1 MVNHLLVN
9 LVSSVLGAGKPTSGT
24 NYSYNCPFCNHYKP
38 KLEINFQE
46 NEEGVNHWH
55 CWVCNKKGKKLVSLF
70 KAVSA
75 PDHKV
80 QELKN
85 YVKISYQEEHGVK
98 TEALALP
105 KEYKTLYGA
114 STSEV
119 TVRQALRYLRERG
132 ITPTDIKRYSLG
144 YCESGRYKD
153 MIIIPSYDENGVLN
167 YFVGRNF
174 GPGDIKYKNPQAS
187 KNIVGFDLL
196 INWDSPIILCEG
208 TFDAMAIKRNAI
220 PLLGK
225 ILPEKLMK
233 KIVSSSVKQIFIA
246 LDNDALKQAIQYCET
261 LLNHGKE
268 VFLVDLNEK
277 DSSELGFANFAKLL
291 HTSTPLT
298 FRTLMEKKFE
308 L

>member
-9 LVSSVLGAGKPTSGT
+9 LVSSVLGTGKPTSGT

-75 PDHKV
+75 PDHKI

-98 TEALALP
+98 VEALALP
-105 KEYKTLYGA
+105 KEYKTLHDA
-114 STSEV
+114 SSSEV
-119 TVRQALRYLRERG
+119 TVRQALRYLKERG

-187 KNIVGFDLL
+187 KNIIGFDLL

-225 ILPEKLMK
+225 TLPEKLMK

-277 DSSELGFANFAKLL
+277 DPSELGFVNFAKLL
-291 HTSTPLT
+291 HKSTPLT
-298 FRTLMEKKFE
+298 LRTLMEKKFE

>member
-1 MVNHLLVN
+1 MVNHLLVS
-9 LVSSVLGAGKPTSGT
+9 LVNSVIGAGKPTSGD
-24 NYSYNCPFCNHYKP
+24 NYSYTCPFCNHYKP
-38 KLEINFQE
+38 KLEINFKE
-46 NEEGVNHWH
+46 YEEGIHHWH

-75 PDHKV
+75 PDHKI

-98 TEALALP
+98 VEALALP
-105 KEYKTLYGA
+105 KEYKPLHDA
-114 STSEV
+114 NTSEV
-119 TVRQALRYLRERG
+119 TVRQALRYLKERG
-132 ITPTDIKRYSLG
+132 INSTDIKRYNLG

-153 MIIIPSYDENGVLN
+153 MIIIPSYDENNTLN

-174 GPGDIKYKNPQAS
+174 GPGDMKYKNPQAS
-187 KNIVGFDLL
+187 KNIVPFELT
-196 INWDSPIILCEG
+196 INWDSPIVLCEG

-233 KIVSSSVKQIFIA
+233 KIVSSNVKQVFIA
-246 LDNDALKQAIQYCET
+246 LDNDALKQAINYCET

-268 VFLVDLNEK
+268 VFLVDLDQK
-277 DSSELGFANFAKLL
+277 DPSELGFTEFTKLL
-291 HTSTPLT
+291 HKSTPLS
-298 FRTLMEKKFE
+298 FRTLMEKKFQ

>member
-1 MVNHLLVN
+1 MINHLLVN
-9 LVSSVLGAGKPTSGT
+9 LVSSVLGTGKPTSGT

-98 TEALALP
+98 VEALALP
-105 KEYKTLYGA
+105 KEYKTLYDA
-114 STSEV
+114 SSSEV

-246 LDNDALKQAIQYCET
+246 LDDDALKQAIHYCET

-268 VFLVDLNEK
+268 VFLVDLNKK
-277 DSSELGFANFAKLL
+277 DPSELGFANFAKLL

>member
-1 MVNHLLVN
+1 MVNHLLVS
-9 LVSSVLGAGKPTSGT
+9 LVNSVIGAGKPTSGD
-24 NYSYNCPFCNHYKP
+24 NYSYHCPFCNHYKP
-38 KLEINFQE
+38 KLEINFKE
-46 NEEGVNHWH
+46 NEEGLHNWH

-75 PDHKV
+75 PDHKL

-98 TEALALP
+98 VEALALP
-105 KEYKTLYGA
+105 KEYKPLFEA
-114 STSEV
+114 STSDV
-119 TVRQALRYLRERG
+119 VVRQALRYLKERG
-132 ITPTDIKRYSLG
+132 LDATDIKRYNLG

-153 MIIIPSYDENGVLN
+153 MIIIPSYDEHGTLN

-187 KNIVGFDLL
+187 KNIIAFDLL
-196 INWDSPIILCEG
+196 INWDSPIVLCEG

-225 ILPEKLMK
+225 TLPEKLMK
-233 KIVSSSVKQIFIA
+233 KIVSSSVKQVFIA
-246 LDNDALKQAIQYCET
+246 LDNDALKQALEYCQT

-277 DSSELGFANFAKLL
+277 DPSELGFTNFTNLL
-291 HTSTPLT
+291 HKSTPLT
-298 FRTLMEKKFE
+298 FRTLIEKKFQ

>member
-1 MVNHLLVN
+1 MINHLLVN
-9 LVSSVLGAGKPTSGT
+9 LVSSVIGTGKPTSGT

-75 PDHKV
+75 PDHKI

-85 YVKISYQEEHGVK
+85 YVKVSYQEEHGVK

-105 KEYKTLYGA
+105 KEYKTLHDA

-187 KNIVGFDLL
+187 KNIIGFDLL

-225 ILPEKLMK
+225 TLPEKLMK

-277 DSSELGFANFAKLL
+277 DPSELGFANFAKLL

>member
-1 MVNHLLVN
+1 MVNHLLVS
-9 LVSSVLGAGKPTSGT
+9 LVNSVIGAGKPTSGD
-24 NYSYNCPFCNHYKP
+24 NYSYSCPFCNHYKP
-38 KLEINFQE
+38 KLEINFKE
-46 NEEGVNHWH
+46 NEEGLHNWH

-75 PDHKV
+75 PDHKL

-85 YVKISYQEEHGVK
+85 YVKISFQEEHGVK
-98 TEALALP
+98 IEALALP
-105 KEYKTLYGA
+105 KEYKALFDA

-119 TVRQALRYLRERG
+119 TVRQALRYLKERG
-132 ITPTDIKRYSLG
+132 INSTDIKRYNLG

-153 MIIIPSYDENGVLN
+153 MIIIPSYDENGTLN

-174 GPGDIKYKNPQAS
+174 GPGDMKYKNPQAS
-187 KNIVGFDLL
+187 KNIVPFELT
-196 INWDSPIILCEG
+196 INWDSPIVLCEG

-233 KIVSSSVKQIFIA
+233 KIVSSNVKQVFIA
-246 LDNDALKQAIQYCET
+246 LDNDALKQAIKYCET

-268 VFLVDLNEK
+268 VFLVDLDQK
-277 DSSELGFANFAKLL
+277 DPSELGFTSFTKLL
-291 HTSTPLT
+291 HKSTPLT
-298 FRTLMEKKFE
+298 FRTLMEKKFQ

>member
-1 MVNHLLVN
+1 MVNHLLVS
-9 LVSSVLGAGKPTSGT
+9 LVNSVIGAGKPTSGD
-24 NYSYNCPFCNHYKP
+24 NYSYHCPFCNHYKP
-38 KLEINFQE
+38 KLEINFKE
-46 NEEGVNHWH
+46 NEEGLHNWH

-75 PDHKV
+75 PDHKL

-98 TEALALP
+98 VEALALP
-105 KEYKTLYGA
+105 KEYKPLFEA
-114 STSEV
+114 STSDV
-119 TVRQALRYLRERG
+119 VVRQALRYLRERG
-132 ITPTDIKRYSLG
+132 IDGTDIKRYNLG

-187 KNIVGFDLL
+187 KNIIAFDLL
-196 INWDSPIILCEG
+196 INWDSPIVLCEG

-225 ILPEKLMK
+225 TLPEKLMK
-233 KIVSSSVKQIFIA
+233 KIVSSSVKQVFIA
-246 LDNDALKQAIQYCET
+246 LDNDALKQALEYCQT
-261 LLNHGKE
+261 LLNHVKE

-277 DSSELGFANFAKLL
+277 DPSELGFTNFTNLL
-291 HTSTPLT
+291 HKSTPLT
-298 FRTLMEKKFE
+298 FRTLIEKKFQ

>member
-1 MVNHLLVN
+1 MVNHLLVS
-9 LVSSVLGAGKPTSGT
+9 LVNSVIGAGKPTSGT

-46 NEEGVNHWH
+46 NEEGINHWH

-75 PDHKV
+75 PDHKI

-85 YVKISYQEEHGVK
+85 YVKVSYQEEHGVK

-105 KEYKTLYGA
+105 KEYKTLSEA
-114 STSEV
+114 DTSDV
-119 TVRQALRYLRERG
+119 VVRQALRYLKERG
-132 ITPTDIKRYSLG
+132 LNATDIKRYSLG

-153 MIIIPSYDENGVLN
+153 MIIIPSYDENGTLN

-187 KNIVGFDLL
+187 KNIIGFDLL
-196 INWDSPIILCEG
+196 INWDSPIVLCEG

-225 ILPEKLMK
+225 TLPEKLMK
-233 KIVSSSVKQIFIA
+233 KIVSSNVKQVFIA

-277 DSSELGFANFAKLL
+277 DPSELGFANFAKLL
-291 HTSTPLT
+291 HKSTPLT

>member
-9 LVSSVLGAGKPTSGT
+9 LVSSVLGTGKPTSGT

-98 TEALALP
+98 TEVLALP
-105 KEYKTLYGA
+105 KEYKTLFDA

-119 TVRQALRYLRERG
+119 TVRQALRYLKERG

-144 YCESGRYKD
+144 YCETGRYKD
-153 MIIIPSYDENGVLN
+153 MIIIPSYDENGSLN

-187 KNIVGFDLL
+187 KNIVAFELM
-196 INWDSPIILCEG
+196 INWDSPIVLCEG

-225 ILPEKLMK
+225 ILPEKLIK
-233 KIVSSSVKQIFIA
+233 KIVSSNVKQVFIA
-246 LDNDALKQAIQYCET
+246 LDNDALKQAIQHCET

-277 DSSELGFANFAKLL
+277 DPSELGFQNFTKLL